1 MLIYFSCCDKQG
13 FKRQI
18 ATKKKCF
25 TVILESSLCLGSH
38 CVQFTLLRYLTCQLS
53 LISNNSFSRGTVN
66 LIMSLEFFYF
76 ILKVLTVCKGTFFS
90 MEQKIAYVAAKI
102 VKVILTALS

>member
-1 MLIYFSCCDKQG
+1 
-13 FKRQI
+13 
-18 ATKKKCF
+18 
-25 TVILESSLCLGSH
+25 
-38 CVQFTLLRYLTCQLS
+38 
-53 LISNNSFSRGTVN
+53 
-66 LIMSLEFFYF
+66 MSLEFFYF